1 VRLGR
6 QLSTALALL
15 LAAAAAGCAVQPA
28 GLPQPSHL
36 VADPGAAAEA
46 EATPDPFEDFNRK
59 VFAGNQ
65 AFNSAVV
72 YPIADAY
79 RTGVPEP
86 VRDRI
91 DAFTTN
97 LSEPMVLAN
106 TLLQLRLD
114 AAATTTAR
122 FVTNSTVGG
131 LGLFD
136 VAADLGQ
143 PHQSGD
149 FGQTLYVWGV
159 RDTAY
164 LVLPVLGPSTVRDGI
179 GTGVGLL
186 APFGVAAV
194 VPARLAVTAN
204 EVGTVD
210 SVGRPVADLG
220 KVGALQEMEASSVDF
235 YAMLRSVSDQKRQSE
250 LREAIAQSLL
260 FPSAPQQAADVQQPP
275 TPAIPEGGW
284 EPVGLG
290 GEPGLRK

>member
-1 VRLGR
+1 VGFGR
-6 QLSTALALL
+6 QLPTALVLL

-36 VADPGAAAEA
+36 VTDPGAEA

-86 VRDRI
+86 IRDRI
-91 DAFTTN
+91 EAFTTN
-97 LSEPMVLAN
+97 ISEPMVLAN
-106 TLLQLRLD
+106 TLLQLRPD
-114 AAATTTAR
+114 AAATTMVR
-122 FVTNSTVGG
+122 FVTNTTVGG

-143 PHQSGD
+143 PHQTGD
-149 FGQTLYVWGV
+149 FGQTLYVWGA

-210 SVGRPVADLG
+210 SVGKPVADLG
-220 KVGALQEMEASSVDF
+220 KVGALQDMEASSVDF

-250 LREAIAQSLL
+250 LRQAIAQSLL
-260 FPSAPQQAADVQQPP
+260 FSANPQQGAEAQQPLV
-275 TPAIPEGGW
+275 PANPEGA
-284 EPVGLG
+284 EERAGLG
-290 GEPGLRK
+290 GEPTPRK

>member
-1 VRLGR
+1 
-6 QLSTALALL
+6 LALL
-15 LAAAAAGCAVQPA
+15 LAAGLAGCAAQPA

-36 VADPGAAAEA
+36 VADPGAAQEA
-46 EATPDPFEDFNRK
+46 EATPDPFEDLNRK

-72 YPIADAY
+72 YPLADAY

-91 DAFTTN
+91 GAFTTN
-97 LSEPMVLAN
+97 LSEPMVFAN
-106 TLLQLRLD
+106 TLLQLRPD
-114 AAATTTAR
+114 AAATTLAR

-136 VAADLGQ
+136 VAADFGQ
-143 PHQSGD
+143 AHQTGD
-149 FGQTLYVWGV
+149 FGQTLYVWGD
-159 RDTAY
+159 RDTTY

-186 APFGVAAV
+186 APYGVAAV

-204 EVGTVD
+204 EVNTVD
-210 SVGRPVADLG
+210 TVGKPVSDLS

-250 LREAIAQSLL
+250 LREALAQSLFFRANSGQATGAL
-260 FPSAPQQAADVQQPP
+260 AQPAETTPDSQPAPRAA
-275 TPAIPEGGW
+275 
-284 EPVGLG
+284 LG
-290 GEPGLRK
+290 GEPRR